1 MTTGAELK
9 LNGQGLFARQR
20 TILGSFMGGKAE
32 LLEALKF
39 IARRKLH
46 AVIDSEFPLE
56 EAAAAQKKMEGRE
69 FFGKILLHP

>member
-1 MTTGAELK
+1 
-9 LNGQGLFARQR
+9 
-20 TILGSFMGGKAE
+20 MGGKAE

-39 IARRKLH
+39 IARRKLR
-46 AVIDSEFPLE
+46 AVIDSDFPLE